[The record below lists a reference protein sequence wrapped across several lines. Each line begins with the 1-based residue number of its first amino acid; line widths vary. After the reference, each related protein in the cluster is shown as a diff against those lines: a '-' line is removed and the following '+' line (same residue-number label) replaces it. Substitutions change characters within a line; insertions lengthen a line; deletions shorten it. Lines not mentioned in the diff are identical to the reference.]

1 MNKGIVLCNQVAGPM
16 FVDLANHCISQN
28 MDVDLITGSIEE
40 TYSKLDKRV
49 NVILKKK
56 YKRTN
61 AFWRV
66 YTWVIFFIQSYFILQ
81 FQNKNKEVLL
91 VSNPPILPIIGLFLY
106 LTKKTNFKVLIYDI
120 YPNALSELNILS
132 EKSFIY
138 RIWDWLNTLTYNR
151 ASEII
156 SISNSMKSELE
167 KKYKLKKIKVIYPWT
182 DNSFIKPIKKGD
194 NWFSKKHKL
203 DKKIVAL
210 YSGNMGK
217 THNLLTIL
225 ETAKI
230 LSKNEKYH
238 FLFIGDGSEKSKLV
252 EYKEKNNLG
261 NVTFLPY
268 QKSKI
273 LPYSITSGDYGIIS
287 LGSGIE
293 NMSLPSKTFYQLAAG
308 NALISVTEKDSEID
322 KMVSKN
328 NCGISVKPNESN
340 KLANE
345 LLKIDKD
352 ILLQM
357 KDNARKISFKFTMR
371 NVKEFF

>member
-1 MNKGIVLCNQVAGPM
+1 MNKGIILCNQVAGPM
-16 FVDLANHCISQN
+16 FIDVANYCASQN
-28 MDVDLITGSIEE
+28 MEVDLITGSIEE
-40 TYSKLDKRV
+40 TYSRLDKRV
-49 NVILKKK
+49 NVIFKKK
-56 YKRTN
+56 YERKN
-61 AFWRV
+61 SFLRV
-66 YTWVIFFIQSYFILQ
+66 YTWIIFFFQSYFSLQ
-81 FQNKNKEVLL
+81 FKNNKKEVLL
-91 VSNPPILPIIGLFLY
+91 VSNPPILPIIGLLLY
-106 LTKKTNFKVLIYDI
+106 LTKKTSFKILIYDI

-138 RIWDWLNTLTYNR
+138 RIWDRLNILAYHR
-151 ASEII
+151 ATEVI
-156 SISNSMKSELE
+156 SISNSMKDELE

-182 DNSFIKPIKKGD
+182 DNSFIKPIKKD
-194 NWFSKKHKL
+194 ENWFSKKHKL

-230 LSKNEKYH
+230 LIKNEKYH
-238 FLFIGDGSEKSKLV
+238 FLFIGDGSEKRKMLN
-252 EYKEKNNLG
+252 YKQRHNLH

-268 QKSKI
+268 QKSEV

-287 LGSGIE
+287 LGEGLE

-308 NALISVTEKDSEID
+308 NALISISEKGSEID
-322 KMVSKN
+322 KIVSKN
-328 NCGISVKPNESN
+328 NCGISIGPNNSN
-340 KLANE
+340 ELAKK

-352 ILLQM
+352 MLLQM
-357 KDNARKISFKFTMR
+357 KENARKISFKFTRR